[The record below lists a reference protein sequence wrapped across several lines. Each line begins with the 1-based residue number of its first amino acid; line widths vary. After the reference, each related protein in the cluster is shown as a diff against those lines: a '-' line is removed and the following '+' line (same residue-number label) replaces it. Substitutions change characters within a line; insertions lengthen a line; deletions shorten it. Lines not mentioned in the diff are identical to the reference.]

1 MRLARRAFLTS
12 MMSAVAGPAVLRVA
26 RAAPSPIT
34 LKLHHSFSA
43 VSGAHE
49 KFLAPWA
56 RKIEAQSGGRLRVD
70 IFPSMQLGGAPAQLF
85 DQARDGFVDIVWA
98 APGTTPGRFAKAEAF
113 ELPFLPS
120 RRALVNSMAL
130 QDFAAVHLR
139 DEFSEV
145 HPICFSCRDH
155 GVLHA
160 DRAVASIADLRGLR
174 LHVPNQVADEAV
186 RALGARGVSV
196 PMPQVPMAVTGH
208 AIDGCLVPW
217 DAVPA
222 LRLHDLLKQHTD
234 FGESALSTS
243 TFVLAMNN
251 AAYERLPAELKSVID
266 DNSGREVARLAG
278 AMWDVEAKTVADMVR
293 ERGDPVTVLSADDVA
308 QWRAVTEPVVT
319 RWVRQMKERK
329 IDGGKLI
336 ARIHGLIG
344 KYASEPTPQT
354 SQAVQPPRPTEQQV
368 VAEPPK
374 SSQPP
379 EASQASQAAVEMT
392 RPKADAPA
400 AVSSTPVVRTRV
412 PKELDIPL

>member
-12 MMSAVAGPAVLRVA
+12 IVSAVTAPAVLRLA
-26 RAAPSPIT
+26 GAAPSPIT
-34 LKLHHSFSA
+34 LKLHHAFSA

-85 DQARDGFVDIVWA
+85 DQARDGLVDIAWA
-98 APGTTPGRFAKAEAF
+98 APGSTPGRFAKTEAF

-130 QDFAAVHLR
+130 QDFAAAHLR
-139 DEFSEV
+139 DEFSEIR
-145 HPICFSCRDH
+145 PICFACRDH

-222 LRLHDLLKQHTD
+222 LRLHDLLKRHTD

-266 DNSGREVARLAG
+266 DNSGREVARTAG

-308 QWRAVTEPVVT
+308 QWRAVTDPVVT

-329 IDGGKLI
+329 VDGGKLI

-344 KYASEPTPQT
+344 KYASEPASRTPQ
-354 SQAVQPPRPTEQQV
+354 ADEPPRPPEQQV
-368 VAEPPK
+368 VAEPAK
-374 SSQPP
+374 PP
-379 EASQASQAAVEMT
+379 EAPQSPQASAEFT

-400 AVSSTPVVRTRV
+400 AASSTPVVKTRA

>member
-12 MMSAVAGPAVLRVA
+12 VMSAVAGPAVLRVA

-56 RKIEAQSGGRLRVD
+56 RKIEAQSDGRLRVD

-130 QDFAAVHLR
+130 QDFAAAHLR

-160 DRAVASIADLRGLR
+160 DRAVTSIADLRGLR

-217 DAVPA
+217 DAVPG

-266 DNSGREVARLAG
+266 ANSGREVARLAG

-319 RWVRQMKERK
+319 RWIRQMKDRK
-329 IDGGKLI
+329 VDGGKLI

-354 SQAVQPPRPTEQQV
+354 LQSVQPPPRGEQQV
-368 VAEPPK
+368 VTQPPK
-374 SSQPP
+374 SSQAP
-379 EASQASQAAVEMT
+379 EASQAPQAAAEMT
-392 RPKADAPA
+392 RPRADAPA
-400 AVSSTPVVRTRV
+400 AASSPVVRTRV